1 MIMPV
6 IQWEALNMKQK
17 LTTRRIVCAGLMAA
31 LTVAGSA
38 IRIVL
43 PLDIGGNASFHLG
56 NIMCALSGV
65 LLGPWLG
72 GFAAGLGSAL
82 YDLFNPVFVADL
94 CLTFLMKGLY
104 GVITGLVVRA
114 MGRHGTVY
122 GRVLLGTAAG
132 AVSYAAAY
140 LAKSYFYTGLLMKG
154 LTPEAAALAVAG
166 KLPATIFNAAVAII
180 CAPILAVA
188 IQKAL
193 ERSHISL
200 E

>member
-1 MIMPV
+1 
-6 IQWEALNMKQK
+6 MKQK

-38 IRIVL
+38 MRIVL
-43 PLDIGGNASFHLG
+43 PLDIGANASFHLG

-82 YDLFNPVFVADL
+82 YDLFNPVFVADV
-94 CLTFLMKGLY
+94 CLTFVMKGLY
-104 GVITGLVVRA
+104 GMITGLVVRWL
-114 MGRHGTVY
+114 GQHGSRYV
-122 GRVLLGTAAG
+122 RVLLATAAG

-140 LAKSYFYTGLLMKG
+140 LCKSYFYTGLLMKG
-154 LTPEAAALAVAG
+154 LTHEAAALAVVG

-193 ERSHISL
+193 DKSHISL

>member
-1 MIMPV
+1 
-6 IQWEALNMKQK
+6 MKQK
-17 LTTRRIVCAGLMAA
+17 LTTRRMVAAGLMAA

-38 IRIVL
+38 MRIVL

-82 YDLFNPVFVADL
+82 YDLLNPVFVVDV
-94 CLTFLMKGLY
+94 CLTFVMKGLY

-114 MGRHGTVY
+114 MAQRCSGYV
-122 GRVLLGTAAG
+122 RVLLGTVAG

-140 LAKSYFYTGLLMKG
+140 LCKSYFYTGLLMKG
-154 LTPEAAALAVAG
+154 LTHEAAALAVVG

-188 IQKAL
+188 IEKAL
-193 ERSHISL
+193 AKSHISL

>member
-1 MIMPV
+1 
-6 IQWEALNMKQK
+6 MKQA

-82 YDLFNPVFVADL
+82 YDMLNPIFIADL
-94 CLTFLMKGLY
+94 CLTFVMKGLY
-104 GVITGLVVRA
+104 GMITGLVVRA
-114 MGRHGTVY
+114 MGRHGSQYV
-122 GRVLLGTAAG
+122 RVLLGTVAG
-132 AVSYAAAY
+132 AVSYAVAY
-140 LAKSYFYTGLLMKG
+140 LCKSYFYTGLLMKG
-154 LTPEAAALAVAG
+154 LTHEAAALAVVG
-166 KLPATIFNAAVAII
+166 KLPATTFNAVVAII

-193 ERSHISL
+193 DKSNISL
-200 E
+200 D